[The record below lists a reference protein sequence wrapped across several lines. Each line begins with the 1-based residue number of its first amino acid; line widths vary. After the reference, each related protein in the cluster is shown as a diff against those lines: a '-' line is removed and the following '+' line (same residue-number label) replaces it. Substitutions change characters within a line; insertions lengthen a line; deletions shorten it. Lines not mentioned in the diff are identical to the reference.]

1 MALIKPTRQGQ
12 PKAPPGKRL
21 LLVDPYPRNSQYHLT
36 ASERRAVWFPKLSLP
51 TIAAYTPDSWDVDLV
66 DEAVQDI
73 DFDTPCD
80 MVGLS
85 IKCIVFAK
93 HTEWFSMIE
102 DWLYPFQP
110 VKNRKWLMR
119 YGITCRYPNRRMERA
134 IGLTDSHKRSSG

>member
-1 MALIKPTRQGQ
+1 MALIQPMRQGQ
-12 PKAPPGKRL
+12 LLKPARGKRL

-73 DFDTPCD
+73 DFDYPCD

-85 IKCIVFAK
+85 IMTCYAPRAYEIAK
-93 HTEWFSMIE
+93 EF
-102 DWLYPFQP
+102 
-110 VKNRKWLMR
+110 RKRGKTVVM
-119 YGITCRYPNRRMERA
+119 GGVHPT
-134 IGLTDSHKRSSG
+134 